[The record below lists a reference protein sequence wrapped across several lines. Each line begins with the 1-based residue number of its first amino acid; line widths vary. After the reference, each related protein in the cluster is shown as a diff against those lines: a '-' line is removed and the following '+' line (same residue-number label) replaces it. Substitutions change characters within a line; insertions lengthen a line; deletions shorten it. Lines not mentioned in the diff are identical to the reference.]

1 MIENNTD
8 QNLIYVLEDNMD
20 IRHIYER
27 EFTAHGY
34 IVETFGTISYFNKAI
49 QNKLC
54 NLCILDL
61 SLPDGD
67 ALSVLKSIISEH
79 DLPCIIVSG
88 RGSTSDKVLGLEFG
102 ADDYL
107 VKPVDMQ
114 ELIARVKSV
123 LRRTKNM
130 PRSSGSNA
138 SEVYSFEGW
147 KVDFSSMKLVNPSQE
162 EQNLSIADKDL
173 LKAFLE
179 SRGTILSREF
189 LLDICQLENNDVF
202 DRSIDVRVAR
212 LRKKLNKSKHQSE
225 FIKTIYGAGYLF
237 VPKVQVG

>member
-1 MIENNTD
+1 MDATKNQE
-8 QNLIYVLEDNMD
+8 LIYILEDNVD
-20 IRHIYER
+20 IRHLYER
-27 EFTAHGY
+27 EFKTHGY
-34 IVETFGTISYFNKAI
+34 EVETFGTIATFNEAI
-49 QNKLC
+49 QSKIC

-67 ALSVLKSIISEH
+67 ALSILKNIISEH

-107 VKPVDMQ
+107 VKPVDML

-123 LRRTKNM
+123 QRRIN
-130 PRSSGSNA
+130 NA
-138 SEVYSFEGW
+138 SRRIQSEPVETYFFEGW
-147 KVDFSSMKLVNPSQE
+147 QVDFSAMKLINPSQE

-173 LKAFLE
+173 LKAFLI
-179 SRGTILSREF
+179 SRGKVLTREY

-212 LRKKLNKSKHQSE
+212 LRKKLSKSEHKTE

-237 VPKVQVG
+237 VPTVDIG